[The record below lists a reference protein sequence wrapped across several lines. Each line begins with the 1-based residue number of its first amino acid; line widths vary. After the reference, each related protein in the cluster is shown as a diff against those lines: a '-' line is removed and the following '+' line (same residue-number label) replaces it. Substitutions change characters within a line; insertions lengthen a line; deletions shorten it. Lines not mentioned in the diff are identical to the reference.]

1 MSVWVPVIVAVVSAL
16 GGGSL
21 VALLLVRRQA
31 RKLTAET
38 DLTRANA
45 TEILTNVA
53 VSLVGPITDQLK
65 AAESKAADLNSRLE
79 SAQAELSE
87 LRTQV
92 GTLSKDLEA
101 AQQENARLRGD
112 I

>member
-1 MSVWVPVIVAVVSAL
+1 VSVWVPVIVAVVSAF

-21 VALLLVRRQA
+21 VALLLVKRQA

-45 TEILTNVA
+45 TEILTKVA
-53 VSLVGPITDQLK
+53 VSLVGPITDQLNAAK
-65 AAESKAADLNSRLE
+65 ATVTELTADLAT
-79 SAQAELSE
+79 AQAELTE

-92 GTLSKDLEA
+92 GTISKDLEA
-101 AQQENARLRGD
+101 AQQENARLRGEN
-112 I
+112 